1 MDTYPNSPGF
11 KEGTTSREA
20 AEALVASGRYATVF
34 DAVHAWFKAGN
45 TGTAD
50 ECAVAIHEEPLTVRP
65 RVSELHSAG
74 FIEPTGE
81 RRKSLA
87 GGRSS
92 HVWRRVS

>member
-50 ECAVAIHEEPLTVRP
+50 ECAVALGENALSVRP
-65 RVSELHSAG
+65 RCSQLATKG
-74 FIEPTGE
+74 LIRPTGE
-81 RRKSLA
+81 RRASLA
-87 GGRSS
+87 GGRQS
-92 HVWRRVS
+92 HVWEWA